1 MTTPWTFVLALL
13 SLTTSGAVSAAGN
26 DDPHAHHRA
35 AVASAVKT
43 TSATYIL
50 PRVGMVREDGKRVT
64 FPDEIDDGRAVVLNF
79 IYTTCTAICPI
90 SSSIFQQFQLQLGA
104 ERAQVHLVSIS
115 IDPEQDTPA
124 RLREYA
130 KHFAAGPGWNHYT
143 GTADGSLAIQNA
155 FDVYRG
161 DKMRH
166 DPVTLVRI
174 APGRPWLRIDGFTT
188 ADDLLRRYREQL
200 AAR

>member
-1 MTTPWTFVLALL
+1 
-13 SLTTSGAVSAAGN
+13 
-26 DDPHAHHRA
+26 
-35 AVASAVKT
+35 
-43 TSATYIL
+43 L
-50 PRVGMVREDGKRVT
+50 PRLGVVREDGKRVT
-64 FPDEIDDGRAVVLNF
+64 FPDEIDDGRPVVLNF

-90 SSSIFQQFQLQLGA
+90 SSSIFEQFQGKLGA
-104 ERAQVHLVSIS
+104 DRERVHLVSIS

-130 KHFAAGPGWNHYT
+130 QRFAAGPGWNHYT
-143 GTADGSLAIQNA
+143 GSADASLAIQNA

-166 DPVTLVRI
+166 DPVTLVRV
-174 APGRPWLRIDGFTT
+174 APGKPWLRIDGFTT